1 MLYSAKSWGEMPE
14 SDMDLTISVPENVSE
29 QARKIAS
36 EMDISVDQLFTLAF
50 YHYLSAYR
58 GELLT
63 SLLDSVYENEPSTID
78 PALLKLQSA
87 SLGSSEW

>member
-1 MLYSAKSWGEMPE
+1 
-14 SDMDLTISVPENVSE
+14 MDLTISVPEKVSE
-29 QARKIAS
+29 EARKIAT

-63 SLLDSVYENEPSTID
+63 NLLDAVYQHEPSTLD

-87 SLGSSEW
+87 SLGSAEW